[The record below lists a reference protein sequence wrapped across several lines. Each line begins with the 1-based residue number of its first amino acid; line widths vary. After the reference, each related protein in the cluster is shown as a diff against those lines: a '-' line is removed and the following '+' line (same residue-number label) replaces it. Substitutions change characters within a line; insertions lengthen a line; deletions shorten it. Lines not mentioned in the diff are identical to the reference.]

1 MPFQQRPALSRTLSM
16 HNEDDLWT
24 PAGSTSSN
32 TNYFAH
38 FQAPATPHEPLSLDW
53 ADLELSLSSDV
64 LALSG
69 QQDAAEGAEEG
80 SDEGTADTRPASPG
94 PLEMTPVMNDQEVL
108 PDLPPLPP
116 LDVLPT
122 LPVEVFHRPIPTA
135 TKSVPS
141 KPSKKITP
149 TPAAIVPP
157 TAPTAA
163 SRKRSA
169 TAAAASASVPS
180 VASGASGNVTKA
192 SASAPPRKKRRGQR
206 AGTYQCMVDG
216 ELYDCPFHYDMVPK
230 SLILS
235 LLTR

>member
-1 MPFQQRPALSRTLSM
+1 M

-122 LPVEVFHRPIPTA
+122 LPVEVFHRPIPA
-135 TKSVPS
+135 PS
-141 KPSKKITP
+141 KPSKKITS
-149 TPAAIVPP
+149 THVVIVPP
-157 TAPTAA
+157 SA

-169 TAAAASASVPS
+169 TAASVSARVPSAAS
-180 VASGASGNVTKA
+180 VASVNVTKA
-192 SASAPPRKKRRGQR
+192 SAPTHPPPPRKKRRGQR

>member
-1 MPFQQRPALSRTLSM
+1 M
-16 HNEDDLWT
+16 HNEDD
-24 PAGSTSSN
+24 

-69 QQDAAEGAEEG
+69 QQDAAEGTEEG

-122 LPVEVFHRPIPTA
+122 LPVEVFHRPIPA
-135 TKSVPS
+135 PS
-141 KPSKKITP
+141 KPSKKITA
-149 TPAAIVPP
+149 TPVAIVPP
-157 TAPTAA
+157 SAPTAA

-192 SASAPPRKKRRGQR
+192 SAPTHPPPPRKKRRGQR

>member
-1 MPFQQRPALSRTLSM
+1 MPGLGMGLVMPFQQQQRPTLSRTLSM

-24 PAGSTSSN
+24 PACSSN
-32 TNYFAH
+32 YFTH
-38 FQAPATPHEPLSLDW
+38 FQAPPTPHEPLSLDCMGP
-53 ADLELSLSSDV
+53 ESDV

-69 QQDAAEGAEEG
+69 HSGQQGGTEEA
-80 SDEGTADTRPASPG
+80 TADTRPNSPG
-94 PLEMTPVMNDQEVL
+94 PLEVTPVMNDQEEL

-122 LPVEVFHRPIPTA
+122 LPTELFHRPNPDRISKPA
-135 TKSVPS
+135 PS
-141 KPSKKITP
+141 KPNKKITLTPDAPIP
-149 TPAAIVPP
+149 T
-157 TAPTAA
+157 TA

-169 TAAAASASVPS
+169 AAAASASVPS
-180 VASGASGNVTKA
+180 VASGASRNATKV
-192 SASAPPRKKRRGQR
+192 SASVPPPPPRKKRRGQR

>member
-1 MPFQQRPALSRTLSM
+1 M
-16 HNEDDLWT
+16 HNEDELWT

-32 TNYFAH
+32 TNYFTH

-53 ADLELSLSSDV
+53 TDLELSLSSDV

-69 QQDAAEGAEEG
+69 QQDAAEGTEEA

-94 PLEMTPVMNDQEVL
+94 PLEMTPVMNEVL

-122 LPVEVFHRPIPTA
+122 LPMEVFHRPIPA
-135 TKSVPS
+135 PS

-157 TAPTAA
+157 PAPTAA

-169 TAAAASASVPS
+169 TAATASASVPS
-180 VASGASGNVTKA
+180 VASGASGKVSKA
-192 SASAPPRKKRRGQR
+192 SASAPPPHPPPRKKRRGQR